1 MALSI
6 RRRVRNEWRRVL
18 IRLPATLKH
27 QLQGKLE
34 LPRGRRRRNLPGRVA
49 IGVFGAVANKN
60 DRIRV
65 EEIRVIEE
73 IERLRPELQVKSLV
87 DTELLEKR
95 SVGVDQTG
103 SPDRPARDV
112 PKGSGNRQDEG
123 LRIEPMIHGPQNRVP
138 VKGRIPTGHVG
149 DIGIASSG
157 IVEANHRR
165 LGEATLSGDDPV
177 PLPAAD
183 QKVLPPG
190 GPASEVLAISERQ
203 LIAEVGSEDMRQAV
217 GRRASV
223 QEQLV
228 GTEDIGRLIL
238 AGWREDGRI
247 QVNHFRPGVIG
258 FEREPVRDALL
269 QRNIQRV
276 IAGGTLIDPLRI
288 VGYVWIRAR

>member
-1 MALSI
+1 MKPI
-6 RRRVRNEWRRVL
+6 
-18 IRLPATLKH
+18 T
-27 QLQGKLE
+27 
-34 LPRGRRRRNLPGRVA
+34 
-49 IGVFGAVANKN
+49 GVW
-60 DRIRV
+60 
-65 EEIRVIEE
+65 
-73 IERLRPELQVKSLV
+73 
-87 DTELLEKR
+87 
-95 SVGVDQTG
+95 
-103 SPDRPARDV
+103 
-112 PKGSGNRQDEG
+112 
-123 LRIEPMIHGPQNRVP
+123 
-138 VKGRIPTGHVG
+138 
-149 DIGIASSG
+149 
-157 IVEANHRR
+157 
-165 LGEATLSGDDPV
+165 GETTLSGDDPV

-183 QKVLPPG
+183 QKVLPPA

-238 AGWREDGRI
+238 AGRRENGRI
-247 QVNHFRPGVIG
+247 QINHLRPGVIG